1 MSREFEQEWRGPRV
15 GDRYA
20 FQATTLDVV
29 TGYPYRIGIAALRYH
44 YRLLEDEAL
53 TMHRVGKTRLF
64 HFEGPVESIR
74 RLVEVVRNARAMG
87 KEKEDRRILKSG
99 PSDRWWER
107 R

>member
-1 MSREFEQEWRGPRV
+1 MTEEFEQEWKGQRL
-15 GDRYA
+15 GDKYA

-29 TGYPYRIGIAALRYH
+29 TGYPYRIGIAALVHHRK
-44 YRLLEDEAL
+44 LLDDAAL

-74 RLVEVVRNARAMG
+74 RLADAVRNARAMG
-87 KEKEDRRILKSG
+87 KEKEDRRILKSK